1 MSIAKNNIVN
11 MDTKLRS
18 GQSLIEA
25 IAALGILTVGLMGV
39 LGLLSRSFLLQRE
52 AADRA
57 KATYLASEGLE
68 IAKSLIDHNVYTGV
82 AQGEESNGW
91 SGSTGG
97 GTLAGCFDFSAGGTN
112 YYYLDFETYNCPSS
126 QGSSSV
132 PPDPLYYYAPNPAT
146 GQGMY
151 YDSADGTRIQGAVK
165 TDFSRV
171 VEISRPD
178 ANTINVISTV
188 TWNTGAIT
196 GQSITVEDTFY
207 NWHP

>member
-1 MSIAKNNIVN
+1 MTITKGNTAN
-11 MDTKLRS
+11 MDTELRR

-25 IAALGILTVGLMGV
+25 IAALGIITVGLMGV

-52 AADRA
+52 TADQA

-82 AQGEESNGW
+82 AQGQESNGW
-91 SGSTGG
+91 NGAIT
-97 GTLAGCFDFSAGGTN
+97 GCFQFSAGGTN
-112 YYYLDFETYNCPSS
+112 YYYLDFETYNCPPS

-132 PPDPLYYYAPNPAT
+132 PPDPLYYYAPNAAT

-151 YDSADGTRIQGAVK
+151 YDSADGMKIQGATK

-188 TWNTGAIT
+188 TWNTGTIISQA
-196 GQSITVEDTFY
+196 ITVEDTFY

>member
-1 MSIAKNNIVN
+1 M
-11 MDTKLRS
+11 KLRK

-39 LGLLSRSFLLQRE
+39 LALLSRSFLLQRE
-52 AADRA
+52 TADQA

-68 IAKSLIDHNVYTGV
+68 IAKSIIDHNVYTGV
-82 AQGEESNGW
+82 AQGQESNGW
-91 SGSTGG
+91 NGAIT
-97 GTLAGCFDFSAGGTN
+97 GCFQFSAGGAN

-132 PPDPLYYYAPNPAT
+132 PPDPLYYYAPNAAT

-151 YDSADGTRIQGAVK
+151 YDSADGTKIQGAVK

-188 TWNTGAIT
+188 TWSTGVIT